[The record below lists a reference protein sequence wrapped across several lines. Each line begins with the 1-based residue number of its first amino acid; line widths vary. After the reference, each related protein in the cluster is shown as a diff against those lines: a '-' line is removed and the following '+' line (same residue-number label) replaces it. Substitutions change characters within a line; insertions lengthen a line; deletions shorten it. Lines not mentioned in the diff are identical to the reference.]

1 MDTVTK
7 KEHLQGESN
16 YSSPGLSV
24 YAQERCDYLEGAKVG
39 IIEGWYR

>member
-16 YSSPGLSV
+16 YSLPRLSI
-24 YAQERCDYLEGAKVG
+24 YAQENV
-39 IIEGWYR
+39 IT